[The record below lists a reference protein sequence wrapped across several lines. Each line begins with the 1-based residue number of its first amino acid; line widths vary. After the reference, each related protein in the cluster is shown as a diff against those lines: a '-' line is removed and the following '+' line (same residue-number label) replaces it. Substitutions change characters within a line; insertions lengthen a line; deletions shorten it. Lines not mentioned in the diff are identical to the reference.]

1 MPIDDELVN
10 RVERSPTGAHT
21 CLVLLA
27 VVLIAMLAL
36 PVVLPRLSRW
46 VRRECEQIVEQR
58 RTVRPSLVP
67 IERIGADLRRLRAQ
81 LEARENRPGAT
92 GKGLKMRAVR
102 TAYLQVLTEACRQLD
117 VRPPEQPGQLDVPTA
132 EIYRVE
138 VELRRRGLDVR
149 PQFPQQSA
157 A

>member
-1 MPIDDELVN
+1 MN
-10 RVERSPTGAHT
+10 RVERSATGAHT
-21 CLVLLA
+21 GLVLLA

-36 PVVLPRLSRW
+36 PVVLPRLGRW
-46 VRRECEQIVEQR
+46 ARRECEQIAEQR

-67 IERIGADLRRLRAQ
+67 IERVGADLRRLRAQ

-117 VRPPEQPGQLDVPTA
+117 VRPPEQLGQWDVPTA

-138 VELRRRGLDVR
+138 GELRCRGLDVR
-149 PQFPQQSA
+149 PQFRQQRA